1 MAARSLKKKWE
12 LQTVSHFYD
21 GEALRLME
29 GLLLDETEGCLDGL
43 VDGDLDGGLLG

>member
-1 MAARSLKKKWE
+1 
-12 LQTVSHFYD
+12 
-21 GEALRLME
+21 ME